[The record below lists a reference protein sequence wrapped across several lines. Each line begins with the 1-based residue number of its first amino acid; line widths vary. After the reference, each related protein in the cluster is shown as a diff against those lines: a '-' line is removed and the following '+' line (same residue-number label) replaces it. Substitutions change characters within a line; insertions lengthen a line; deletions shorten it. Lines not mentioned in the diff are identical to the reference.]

1 MSQNSTN
8 ATEIATPQS
17 PNYSPQSPDN
27 RPISPIN
34 IPDNLEL
41 EESKKPMPPY
51 VKSDDESGVEARSLE
66 LAQLFMGKHGR
77 LARRCRTR
85 GELSALYLST
95 QATWMPID
103 WGSDINEQRLF
114 KQVLFAIAHG
124 MKLVRVVNKGRNLS
138 WNRYRDNQG
147 KPIER
152 PARRDNDHRRDRRDY
167 DRRDRRSH
175 RDTRRSR
182 HRDEDRYDRRD
193 RRSYRDEDRYD
204 RRDRRSYRDEDRRD
218 SRYRHAPD
226 HRPGSHHDCDTAF
239 LEEGPDGKW
248 VLAQDQE
255 RAAYEDAKCN
265 WENECR
271 RRRRNDR
278 RRDRRD
284 RDYDR
289 RHPSSY
295 RDEEWCWN
303 DSRKD
308 HNQEKRGEVEAVDL
322 SYER

>member
-1 MSQNSTN
+1 
-8 ATEIATPQS
+8 
-17 PNYSPQSPDN
+17 
-27 RPISPIN
+27 
-34 IPDNLEL
+34 
-41 EESKKPMPPY
+41 MPPY
-51 VKSDDESGVEARSLE
+51 VKSDDKSGVEARSLE

-77 LARRCRTR
+77 LARRCQTR
-85 GELSALYLST
+85 SELSALYLST

-103 WGSDINEQRLF
+103 WGSDVNEQRLF

-152 PARRDNDHRRDRRDY
+152 TERPTRRENDRRHRDRRDY
-167 DRRDRRSH
+167 DRRG
-175 RDTRRSR
+175 
-182 HRDEDRYDRRD
+182 

-218 SRYRHAPD
+218 SRYHT
-226 HRPGSHHDCDTAF
+226 SDTAF
-239 LEEGPDGKW
+239 VEEGPDGKL

-255 RAAYEDAKCN
+255 RAAFESAKHRWED
-265 WENECR
+265 ECR
-271 RRRRNDR
+271 RRNG
-278 RRDRRD
+278 RRD

-289 RHPSSY
+289 GYPSSY

-308 HNQEKRGEVEAVDL
+308 QNQEKRGEVEAVDL

>member
-1 MSQNSTN
+1 MSQSN
-8 ATEIATPQS
+8 IATPQS
-17 PNYSPQSPDN
+17 PDYSPQSPDN
-27 RPISPIN
+27 RPVSPIN

-51 VKSDDESGVEARSLE
+51 VKSDDKSGVEARSLE

-77 LARRCRTR
+77 LARRCQTR
-85 GELSALYLST
+85 SELSALYLST

-103 WGSDINEQRLF
+103 WGSDITEQRLF

-152 PARRDNDHRRDRRDY
+152 TERPARRDNDRRHRDRRDY
-167 DRRDRRSH
+167 DRRGRRSY
-175 RDTRRSR
+175 
-182 HRDEDRYDRRD
+182 RDEDRYDRRDRRDYDRRD

-204 RRDRRSYRDEDRRD
+204 RRDRRDYDRRGRRSYRDEDRRD
-218 SRYRHAPD
+218 SRYHT
-226 HRPGSHHDCDTAF
+226 SDTAF
-239 LEEGPDGKW
+239 VEEGPDGKL

-255 RAAYEDAKCN
+255 RAAFESAKHRWED
-265 WENECR
+265 ECR
-271 RRRRNDR
+271 RRNS
-278 RRDRRD
+278 RD

-308 HNQEKRGEVEAVDL
+308 QNQEKRGEVEAVDL

>member
-1 MSQNSTN
+1 MWFTILWKVIRWYKKFDMWVAHFIACKTTHLSSIFRIHNNKLDNMSQNSTT

-27 RPISPIN
+27 RPVSPII
-34 IPDNLEL
+34 IPDNLEIRMFGV
-41 EESKKPMPPY
+41 ESEKPMPPY
-51 VKSDDESGVEARSLE
+51 VKSTEESGVEARSFE

-124 MKLVRVVNKGRNLS
+124 MKLVRVVNKGRSLS
-138 WNRYRDNQG
+138 WNRYRDNFG

-152 PARRDNDHRRDRRDY
+152 TERPARGDNDR
-167 DRRDRRSH
+167 
-175 RDTRRSR
+175 
-182 HRDEDRYDRRD
+182 RRD

-204 RRDRRSYRDEDRRD
+204 RRDRRDYDRRD
-218 SRYRHAPD
+218 SRYHT
-226 HRPGSHHDCDTAF
+226 SDTAF
-239 LEEGPDGKW
+239 LEEGPDGKM
-248 VLAQDQE
+248 VLARDQE
-255 RAAYEDAKCN
+255 RAAFESAQHR

-271 RRRRNDR
+271 RRDEGRRNQSESP
-278 RRDRRD
+278 
-284 RDYDR
+284 
-289 RHPSSY
+289 RH
-295 RDEEWCWN
+295 
-303 DSRKD
+303 SRCAD
-308 HNQEKRGEVEAVDL
+308 CYPQNQENRGEVEAVDL
-322 SYER
+322 SYDR